1 MGICASS
8 GAFHAIVMA
17 DDRICIVK
25 QSRLISIHALC
36 TGSILALMAVPAVPA
51 VAQQEVPDTLSA
63 RILPPTSPWKG
74 ASERLIVAAGDPWI
88 TPAEAAGFRTTPRYA
103 EVRAWLERLAAASP
117 LITVK
122 SFGHT
127 TEGRELIY
135 VRASKGATG
144 QGRERKPVVL
154 VQGGIHA
161 GEIDG
166 KDAGLMLLR
175 DIALRGKHSLLDTVD
190 LVFVPIYNIDGHE
203 QMSAYN
209 YPHIRG
215 PAEKGRDANARNID
229 LNRDY
234 AKLDAPESRAM
245 IGLIRSLDPILY
257 IDCHVSEGFDMQ
269 YDVTYTYAGWGRYA
283 RHRATA
289 GWLEDRFGPAVSRAL
304 SKAGHVPTIY
314 PSPIDTRRP
323 DKGIRYSPE
332 GPRYSTGY
340 GDFIGMPTV
349 LVENH
354 MLKPYRRRVLGTY
367 VLLEAALRIAGT
379 DATRISAAKAEDRA
393 SRPAELL
400 TRWTPAADPIGWV
413 DNFKGVAFDSYRSPA
428 SGRLEQRWLSRPIS
442 FRMPI
447 IGQEPVETVRLPKAW
462 WVPPSQT
469 EVIERL
475 RLHGIAFDTI
485 AAPRTLTVDQVRLID
500 PKVMRPMEG
509 RYPITARFAHEGAEQ
524 VMPVGSVRVP
534 ADQPL
539 GLLAAALLEP
549 ESQDSFLAWGFFP
562 EMLSAAPD
570 TDAFVLAALGEHLL
584 ATDER
589 LKTAFEAKLR
599 DEPAFAADPDAR
611 LAWLYARAG
620 PGHPY
625 VLRYPIAR
633 ELH

>member
-1 MGICASS
+1 MNLHTAAILGLILLATG
-8 GAFHAIVMA
+8 GA
-17 DDRICIVK
+17 
-25 QSRLISIHALC
+25 L
-36 TGSILALMAVPAVPA
+36 PA
-51 VAQQEVPDTLSA
+51 QEPL
-63 RILPPTSPWKG
+63 RLPPALPWSGK
-74 ASERLIVAAGDPWI
+74 SETLIAPANDPWI
-88 TPAEAAGFRTTPRYA
+88 TPAEAAQFRTTPRYA
-103 EVRAWLERLAAASP
+103 EVRGWLDRLAAASP
-117 LITVK
+117 LIKVQT
-122 SFGHT
+122 FGRT
-127 TEGRELIY
+127 GEGREMVY
-135 VRASKGATG
+135 VRASKGGA
-144 QGRERKPVVL
+144 RKPVVL

-175 DIALRGKHSLLDTVD
+175 DIALRGKDSLLDKVD

-203 QMSAYN
+203 QASAYN

-215 PAEKGRDANARNID
+215 PAEKGRDTNARDID

-269 YDVTYTYAGWGRYA
+269 YDVTFTYAGWGTYA

-289 GWLEDRFGPAVSRAL
+289 DWLQGRFGPAVSGAL
-304 SKAGHVPTIY
+304 TGAGHTPIIY
-314 PSPIDTRRP
+314 PSPIDARHP
-323 DKGIRYSPE
+323 EKGIRYSPE

-340 GDFIGMPTV
+340 GDFVGIPTV

-354 MLKPYRRRVLGTY
+354 MLKPYRQRVLGTY
-367 VLLEAALRIAGT
+367 VLLEAALKIAASDADRIA
-379 DATRISAAKAEDRA
+379 AAKARDRA

-400 TRWTPAADPIGWV
+400 TRWQPKAEPIGWI
-413 DNFKGVAFDSYRSPA
+413 DNFKGVAFDTYRSPA
-428 SGRLEQRWLSRPIS
+428 SGRDEQRWLGRPIT

-447 IGQEPVETVRLPKAW
+447 IGQQPTETVRLPRAW

-469 EVIERL
+469 DVIKRL

-485 AAPRTLTVDQVRLID
+485 AAPRTLRVDRVRLVDPQVR
-500 PKVMRPMEG
+500 KASEG
-509 RYPITARFAHEGAEQ
+509 RYPITARFVHEPAEQ
-524 VMPVGSVRVP
+524 TLAAGSVRVS

-562 EMLSAAPD
+562 EMLSPAPS
-570 TDAFVLAALGEHLL
+570 TDAYILAALGERLL
-584 ATDER
+584 DTDA
-589 LKTAFEAKLR
+589 KVKAAFKAKLKA
-599 DEPAFAADPDAR
+599 EPGFAADPDAR
-611 LAWLYARAG
+611 LAWLYAQAG

-625 VLRYPIAR
+625 PLRYPILR
-633 ELH
+633 EVD